1 MSEGAVIA
9 ATAPAKASTK
19 IFFAFIHPLG
29 IKRLIPDVSSIG
41 KHNLSDLRSQ
51 LIAVLPR
58 LHRLAGVIVRN
69 GQDGDDLFQK
79 TVARML
85 EREAGWEPGSRL
97 DLWAARIMKN
107 IWLDELRMRSRWA
120 RLVEP
125 MPETDLLSDEGAA
138 VGELER
144 TAESRRVRNLV
155 EALPEEQRLAVK
167 LVVLNELSYAEAAEI
182 LEIPEGTLTS
192 RLARGRAA
200 LSQLIAEGRS

>member
-1 MSEGAVIA
+1 M
-9 ATAPAKASTK
+9 
-19 IFFAFIHPLG
+19 
-29 IKRLIPDVSSIG
+29 
-41 KHNLSDLRSQ
+41 SDLRSQ

-85 EREAGWEPGSRL
+85 ERETGWEPGTRL

-107 IWLDELRMRSRWA
+107 IWLDELRMRTRWA
-120 RLVEP
+120 RLVES
-125 MPETDLLSDEGAA
+125 MPDADLLSDGGDVASD
-138 VGELER
+138 LER
-144 TAESRRVRNLV
+144 AAEDRRVRNLV

-167 LVVLNELSYAEAAEI
+167 LVVLNELSYSEAAAI

-192 RLARGRAA
+192 RLVRGRSA
-200 LSQLIAEGRS
+200 LSRLIAEGRP